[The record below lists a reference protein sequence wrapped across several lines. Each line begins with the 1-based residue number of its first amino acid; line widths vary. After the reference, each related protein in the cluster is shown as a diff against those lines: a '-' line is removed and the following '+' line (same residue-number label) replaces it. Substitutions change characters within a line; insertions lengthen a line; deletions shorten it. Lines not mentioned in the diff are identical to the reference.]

1 MSKYNSRVESLYNSI
16 ASEYEDIYEN
26 RDIIEAENYLL
37 SKLLN
42 QKYNG
47 RLLDVG
53 CGTGFFLDLAK
64 DYDIYIPKENYI
76 GLDISK
82 NMLDIAKR
90 KHIGHKFIKSDFMNL
105 PRGDK
110 FDFIVSL
117 FSVSDYEGAL
127 SLRQASKLLTS
138 SGVFMGTF
146 INEEEPFEMD
156 CLKKTGNHYDLHKF
170 THKGLLDELSKCG
183 FTWYYVV
190 SIAKIPSEITDVNE
204 MKNYLDVHMPILS
217 GAKYFFVTAGKD
229 ET

>member
-90 KHIGHKFIKSDFMNL
+90 K
-105 PRGDK
+105 
-110 FDFIVSL
+110 
-117 FSVSDYEGAL
+117 
-127 SLRQASKLLTS
+127 
-138 SGVFMGTF
+138 
-146 INEEEPFEMD
+146 
-156 CLKKTGNHYDLHKF
+156 
-170 THKGLLDELSKCG
+170 G
-183 FTWYYVV
+183 F
-190 SIAKIPSEITDVNE
+190 
-204 MKNYLDVHMPILS
+204 
-217 GAKYFFVTAGKD
+217 
-229 ET
+229 